1 MDAPPLGWTAEGRAR
16 KMRALRAEAGRKA
29 KEELDAA
36 RERLRKKEALLR
48 RMKQDRLKEHETL
61 RRMATADDGEALERR
76 AREAEARADDKENR
90 RLWFRPCETCFEI
103 RRAAAHGK
111 DPDYASRLCTRCNA
125 RAVKEAAEE
134 VRRVRL
140 DDGARENDDDE
151 DDAPGTNPRTADALR
166 ADLAAA
172 EAAVALSGEEWDRLA
187 ALDRCAQLRVA
198 IETARVGAT
207 REARRRRLEEKEED
221 DDDERV
227 DLNTSMETE
236 PGTGETWINS

>member
-1 MDAPPLGWTAEGRAR
+1 
-16 KMRALRAEAGRKA
+16 
-29 KEELDAA
+29 
-36 RERLRKKEALLR
+36 
-48 RMKQDRLKEHETL
+48 MKQDRLKEHETL

-103 RRAAAHGK
+103 RRAAAYGK

-151 DDAPGTNPRTADALR
+151 DDAPGTNPRTVDALR

-172 EAAVALSGEEWDRLA
+172 EAAVALSGEECDRLA

-207 REARRRRLEEKEED
+207 REARRRLEEGKEERRRTAD
-221 DDDERV
+221 TSASRPEHVHGDRAGNRGDV
-227 DLNTSMETE
+227 DKQLTDFRRSTKSHNTTAPPRS
-236 PGTGETWINS
+236 

>member
-1 MDAPPLGWTAEGRAR
+1 
-16 KMRALRAEAGRKA
+16 
-29 KEELDAA
+29 
-36 RERLRKKEALLR
+36 
-48 RMKQDRLKEHETL
+48 MKQDRLKEHETL

-103 RRAAAHGK
+103 RKAAALGK

-140 DDGARENDDDE
+140 DGRGGREEDDDE
-151 DDAPGTNPRTADALR
+151 SEAPGTNPRTVDALR

-172 EAAVALSGEEWDRLA
+172 EAAVALSGAEDDRLA

-207 REARRRRLEEKEED
+207 REARRRRLEERDEEEEEEDD

>member
-1 MDAPPLGWTAEGRAR
+1 MLTPPRPPPVVSH
-16 KMRALRAEAGRKA
+16 
-29 KEELDAA
+29 
-36 RERLRKKEALLR
+36 RLRKKEALLR

-61 RRMATADDGEALERR
+61 LRMATADDGEALERR

-103 RRAAAHGK
+103 RRAAAYGK

-151 DDAPGTNPRTADALR
+151 DDAPGTNPRTVDALR

-172 EAAVALSGEEWDRLA
+172 EAAVALSGEECDRLA

-221 DDDERV
+221 DDGDAADDDERV